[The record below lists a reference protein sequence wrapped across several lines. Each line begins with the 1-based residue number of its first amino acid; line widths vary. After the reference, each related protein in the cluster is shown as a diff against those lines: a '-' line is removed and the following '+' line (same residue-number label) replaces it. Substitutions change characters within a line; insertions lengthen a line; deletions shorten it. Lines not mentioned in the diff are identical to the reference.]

1 VGSNAFTAKSCYD
14 VFLSYNSADHG
25 VVEDIARKLRDEGLE
40 PFLDRWYLAPGARWR
55 SKLEEALSACR
66 AVAIFVGPGEM
77 GSWQQREVDVAL
89 DLQSRSPNL
98 PVIPVLLP
106 GCEPPLGFLRQLTWV
121 DLRTQAHNLG
131 IAILAKA
138 ARGEAPEPDL
148 QKYLDAV
155 RASICPYRGLLH
167 FREEDAPLFFGREAA
182 IGKLMDAVQRQP
194 LVAVVGASGS
204 GKSSVVCAGLVPRLR
219 SDLRT
224 AWETVILVPTD
235 QPLKALARA
244 LVPLL
249 EPTMGE
255 VDRLAEATKLA
266 EHFRSGAIHLNDI
279 VERILKKQ
287 SGTNR
292 VLIVID
298 QFEELYTLSSDEKA
312 RRRFL
317 DELLAASSSA
327 GSKAHITLTLRGDF
341 VGNALAYRPLSDRL
355 QDAQINLGPMTRE
368 ELECAI
374 RKPAEK
380 IELEFEPGLV
390 KRILNDVRDEP
401 GNLPLLEFV
410 LKELW
415 DKRRGRILLNET
427 YDAMGG
433 LEGAVATKADELLK
447 GLSSAE
453 QKILQRVFLRIVR
466 PSESG
471 LDTRRRAAFTE
482 LPPEGVELVV
492 KLANERLLVT
502 NQSAGGLEQTVEV
515 AHEALISHWSTLR
528 AWINEDREFLLW
540 RQRLDMLL
548 TEWERAEESDEA
560 LLRGPLLTEA
570 QKWFDQ
576 RSQDLSDQERKF
588 ISASRALRER
598 LVREERER
606 QERDLEAAR
615 EAARKLRRRA
625 MAAAGAA
632 AAAVILLAA
641 SVLMWRAAVIATQQ
655 VKVEKQQTEKA
666 LARAEDDEKAAKE
679 AKQRAIAAK
688 EAADGLINYMQYD
701 LSEKLGK
708 IGRLDIMVDINARIR
723 RYHEDHPAE
732 TGDLYALR
740 EAGVVALIQQ
750 GDVQSAQ
757 GDLAGAIETYR
768 RSLANAQQLANQNQ
782 RDLSVIYL
790 KVGDVQRTQGD
801 LAGALKSYRDSLA
814 IGEKLAKQDPA
825 NPISQRDLS
834 VGYLKVGDVQS
845 AQGDRASALENYL
858 KSLAIIAK
866 LTEQDPGNADWQSD
880 LSISYDRVGDMQS
893 AQGDLSGA
901 LKSYREMM
909 AIAEK
914 LAEQDPG
921 NADWQRNLSAGHQ
934 KVGGVLSA
942 QNDHVGALESYRKS
956 LAIVAKLT
964 EQDSSHALWLHDL
977 SVCHEK
983 VGHALSA
990 QNDHVGAIKNYRKS
1004 LAIIVKLTKQYPSH
1018 ALWLHDLS
1026 DCYDDVGSALS
1037 AQGDISGALES
1048 YRESLAIREK
1058 LGKQAPDN
1066 ASWQGDLAYSYWKTG
1081 AVWSKVDPKSEKD
1094 GRAMVEKGRDILGQL
1109 KQRMG
1114 LTLDQQNWLN
1124 AIEADLQMDERSKVE
1139 QRRPSN

>member
-1 VGSNAFTAKSCYD
+1 MVSNALTAKSCYD

-55 SKLEEALSACR
+55 SKLEETLSACR

-89 DLQSRSPNL
+89 DLQSRSPNI

-121 DLRTQAHNLG
+121 DLRTQAHTLG
-131 IAILAKA
+131 IVILAKA
-138 ARGEAPEPDL
+138 VRGEAPGPDL

-182 IGKLMDAVQRQP
+182 IDKLMDAVQRQP
-194 LVAVVGASGS
+194 FVAVVGASGS

-244 LVPLL
+244 LVSLL

-266 EHFRSGAIHLNDI
+266 EHFRSGTIPLYDI
-279 VERILKKQ
+279 VERILEKQ

-298 QFEELYTLSSDEKA
+298 QFEELYTLNSDEEA

-317 DELLAASSSA
+317 DELLAASSRA
-327 GSKAHITLTLRGDF
+327 GSKANVTLTLRGDF
-341 VGNALAYRPLSDRL
+341 VGKALAYRPLSDRL

-390 KRILNDVRDEP
+390 GRILNDVGDEP

-427 YDAMGG
+427 YDAIGG
-433 LEGAVATKADELLK
+433 LQGAVATKADELFK
-447 GLSSAE
+447 GLSLVE

-471 LDTRRRAAFTE
+471 LDTRRRAAFGE
-482 LPPEGVELVV
+482 LPPEGKELVV

-502 NQSAGGLEQTVEV
+502 NQSASGLEQTVEV
-515 AHEALISHWSTLR
+515 AHEALISNWSTLR
-528 AWINEDREFLLW
+528 GWINEDREFLLW
-540 RQRLDMLL
+540 RQRLDTLL

-560 LLRGPLLTEA
+560 LLRGPLLIEA

-576 RSQDLSDQERKF
+576 RSLDLSDQERKL

-598 LVREERER
+598 LAREERER

-615 EAARKLRRRA
+615 RLAEEQKQRAELSEQREKEQQEAARKLRRRA

-632 AAAVILLAA
+632 AAALILLAV
-641 SVLMWRAAVIATQQ
+641 SVLMWRAA
-655 VKVEKQQTEKA
+655 E
-666 LARAEDDEKAAKE
+666 E
-679 AKQRAIAAK
+679 AKQRAIIAKKAAV
-688 EAADGLINYMQYD
+688 GLINYMQYD
-701 LSEKLGK
+701 LSEALGK
-708 IGRLDIMVDINARIR
+708 IGRLDMMKSINARIIK
-723 RYHEDHPAE
+723 YHEDHPAE
-732 TGDLYALR
+732 TDDLDALR
-740 EAGVVALIQQ
+740 EKSVALNQQ
-750 GDVQSAQ
+750 GNVQS
-757 GDLAGAIETYR
+757 E
-768 RSLANAQQLANQNQ
+768 
-782 RDLSVIYL
+782 
-790 KVGDVQRTQGD
+790 QGD
-801 LAGALKSYRDSLA
+801 LAGALKSYRDSLG
-814 IGEKLAKQDPA
+814 ITEKLAKQDP
-825 NPISQRDLS
+825 
-834 VGYLKVGDVQS
+834 
-845 AQGDRASALENYL
+845 
-858 KSLAIIAK
+858 
-866 LTEQDPGNADWQSD
+866 GNARWQSD
-880 LSISYDRVGDMQS
+880 LSVELQQS
-893 AQGDLSGA
+893 RRCAERTGRPGWRAQELPRQPWNPGEASQAGP
-901 LKSYREMM
+901 RQCG
-909 AIAEK
+909 
-914 LAEQDPG
+914 LA
-921 NADWQRNLSAGHQ
+921 AR
-934 KVGGVLSA
+934 
-942 QNDHVGALESYRKS
+942 S
-956 LAIVAKLT
+956 L
-964 EQDSSHALWLHDL
+964 
-977 SVCHEK
+977 
-983 VGHALSA
+983 
-990 QNDHVGAIKNYRKS
+990 R
-1004 LAIIVKLTKQYPSH
+1004 
-1018 ALWLHDLS
+1018 
-1026 DCYDDVGSALS
+1026 
-1037 AQGDISGALES
+1037 
-1048 YRESLAIREK
+1048 
-1058 LGKQAPDN
+1058 
-1066 ASWQGDLAYSYWKTG
+1066 
-1081 AVWSKVDPKSEKD
+1081 
-1094 GRAMVEKGRDILGQL
+1094 QL
-1109 KQRMG
+1109 
-1114 LTLDQQNWLN
+1114 
-1124 AIEADLQMDERSKVE
+1124 
-1139 QRRPSN
+1139 